1 MERRK
6 QPRKAIGCQVYFI
19 CISADGHE
27 SVQDIGVARD
37 ISRGGMMLE
46 TAAPINTTDVRIL
59 ASTSD
64 NQQMDILGG
73 VIYSMEIGAGKYSTG
88 IFFQTEPEEAA
99 KFVEQL
105 MVAAEAG

>member
-1 MERRK
+1 MERRQ
-6 QPRKAIGCQVYFI
+6 QPRKSIGCPVYFI
-19 CISADGHE
+19 CISADGRE

-46 TAAPINTTDVRIL
+46 TATPINTTEVKIL

-64 NQQMDILGG
+64 NQQMEILGG

-88 IFFQTEPEEAA
+88 IFFQTEPEEASN
-99 KFVEQL
+99 FVEQIL
-105 MVAAEAG
+105 LICDAG